1 MIETV
6 GPDFAAASKNLEI
19 KGEIARKFL
28 NDLQGRFLKHQP
40 NVNDLQGRDGLIKQ
54 GRDGNVFSPL
64 SRVESLLKIRCDL
77 NYWKRMHALVP
88 RRMSA
93 RYPRNVLDPRLPLGP
108 VQDMVALAVN
118 EEGDGNAP
126 IGNIKQEE
134 VDDNAPI
141 GNIKQEEADSL
152 DLSGDDDD
160 ASVSLEAMEAMLRRE
175 KEETKKEIQKAIDR
189 LKKRRGV
196 LATENNSLEPE
207 DL

>member
-40 NVNDLQGRDGLIKQ
+40 NVNDLQGRGGLIKQ
-54 GRDGNVFSPL
+54 VRDGNVFSPL

-77 NYWKRMHALVP
+77 NLWKRMNALAP
-88 RRMSA
+88 RRMNARAQRRMNA
-93 RYPRNVLDPRLPLGP
+93 RYSPYNVLDPRLPLDP
-108 VQDMVALAVN
+108 VQDMVDLAVN
-118 EEGDGNAP
+118 EEGEG
-126 IGNIKQEE
+126 
-134 VDDNAPI
+134 NAPI